1 MSTNT
6 LHKSFR
12 VCATCTLWC
21 GQRTADTTRTTI
33 CFERNQKG
41 ECAGG
46 GFNHLQMQ
54 PMSSCNQYKQW
65 MK

>member
-41 ECAGG
+41 ECAVQEAA
-46 GFNHLQMQ
+46 LIIYR
-54 PMSSCNQYKQW
+54 CNL
-65 MK
+65 